1 MKNAVRIFICLIFL
15 FNLNSSF
22 AYFEY
27 PITVFSE
34 ENVGIEHNVSSV
46 IQDKK
51 GFLWVCTNNGLC
63 RYDGNV
69 FNIYLNDPLNKK
81 TIASNRVITIQEE
94 NKDYLWVSLEK
105 KGISRYNYST
115 DNFDNFSII
124 EKNKNQAITNDISY
138 FLLTKE
144 ADIWAV
150 TNEFIYRLKKP
161 DNTNSE
167 NLIIKQSFPINI
179 PLKLQSRNFKIV
191 DLHQGRLLVGTPY
204 GLLVLNNNGNEYE
217 IREENTFKNI
227 VIKTIYADSNN
238 SVWIITNDGFYLTK
252 DGYHFQKLSFQLPF
266 NNLDVILTQDRNRNF
281 ILNLGNKLFQWKNDN
296 FEGFKE
302 LLITSDSFFYNNS
315 LFSLYVDQS
324 NTLWM
329 GSRNRGLGKIDLE
342 AKLFNTLT
350 VVEPST
356 KSKLEDIVL
365 HIMVDSNHFLW
376 ISTKSSGLIVR
387 DLNKNTPC
395 YYFRNQS
402 KALQSRL
409 IYSTF
414 EDSKKRIWICGHQGL
429 YLVEGN
435 PFIGNMKIN
444 CISEQKNY
452 PEDMKTIIFSVVE
465 DEFHRFWVTTSNGY
479 IIIDEKGDKMDFNV
493 HRQTKQSLKAYLD
506 PYFKQIHLYSW
517 SNGLKTIKITNKD
530 NNSNFINYDKN
541 ESNSLANSHI
551 WCVFRSSDSLLWFGT
566 DCGLYS
572 IAPNSSKINRVAQI
586 GEFKSPRIQS
596 IKEDFQKNLWLNT
609 TAGLIYWNRK
619 LNTSRKYDISDG
631 YIQNSLNEAACIDKN
646 GLIYVAG
653 INDIKYFDPQK
664 IKTNRFLP
672 NVLITQLSISNKP
685 VQVGD
690 TINGRVLLSKA
701 LFLTEKIKFKY
712 YENNLTLEFA
722 NLQFNNPAKNKC
734 AYKLDGYDKEWITTK
749 PNQRYATYNSLPS
762 GTYTFYV
769 KASNND
775 GIWNENP
782 TSIKIIIGSAPW
794 NTIWAYLIYL
804 SIVLWL
810 IYRYY
815 LYVQLKRNLL
825 IEHLER
831 EKESQI
837 NEGKMQ
843 FFIELTHE
851 LRTPLTLIVSP
862 IQELL
867 ADTTLNEFV
876 VKRLQTVRKS
886 SERLLRLV
894 NKYLDLSKIDKNEYP
909 FVIRKRNLM
918 ADLIEIKKTFEIHA
932 IQNKINYQLQSDFE
946 NIDAWYDKEKI
957 EIILTN
963 LLSNAFKFTPEGGD
977 IYIFVEM
984 QDEYK
989 ICISVRDSG
998 MGIDLNEL
1006 DKIFTP
1012 FYQVGDISTVGTG
1025 VGLTLSKKLIELHQ
1039 GEIIATSKKGTGAQ
1053 FSIIFPINRS
1063 AYPASEIIDEEQ
1075 ITQEEIDIEKEVD
1088 KLSILIVEDN
1098 KDVQDYLRMIL
1109 EPFYTVWHA
1118 DNGVEGKKMALQYI
1132 PDLILMDITMPK
1144 LNGIELT
1151 NILKKDIRTTHIPII
1166 IITGNDGHLLQKEG
1180 YEKGIHDWIQK
1191 PFVSSILL
1199 LKISNILKSRE
1210 MLTKNEIKTKIEH
1223 QQDEGEKQFLLLLIS
1238 IVEKNIDNAY
1248 FGVDQLADNVKM
1260 TRMQLH
1266 RKLLATTGKSAS
1278 DLIKGIRLNKAKELI
1293 TTGKYNISEVYY
1305 HVGFSSHSYFTKVFK
1320 EYFGILPSEIKW

>member
-1 MKNAVRIFICLIFL
+1 MKNIVRIFIVFISL
-15 FNLNSSF
+15 FNLNSAY

-27 PITVFSE
+27 PLTVFSE
-34 ENVGIEHNVSSV
+34 ENVGLEHNVKS
-46 IQDKK
+46 IFQDKR
-51 GFLWVCTNNGLC
+51 GFLWVCTNNGLY
-63 RYDGNV
+63 RYDGNA

-81 TIASNRVITIQEE
+81 TIASNRVIAIQEE

-105 KGISRYNYST
+105 KGISRYNYAT
-115 DNFDNFSII
+115 DNFDNFSIK
-124 EKNKNQAITNDISY
+124 ENNKIQTITNDIWC
-138 FLLTKE
+138 FILTKE
-144 ADIWAV
+144 NDIWAV
-150 TNEFIYRLKKP
+150 TNDIIYRLKKP
-161 DNTNSE
+161 DNTKSE

-179 PLKLQSRNFKIV
+179 PLKLRTRNFKII
-191 DLHQGRLLVGTPY
+191 DLHQGRLLVGTSI
-204 GLLVLNNNGNEYE
+204 GLFVLNENGNEYK
-217 IREENTFKNI
+217 IREEETFKNI
-227 VIKTIYADSNN
+227 EIKSIYTDTNKR
-238 SVWIITNDGFYLTK
+238 VWIITKDGFYLTN
-252 DGYHFQKLSFQLPF
+252 DGSHFQKLSFPIQIE
-266 NNLDVILTQDRNRNF
+266 NQNVILTQDCNGNL
-281 ILNLGNKLFQWKNDN
+281 ILNLGTKIFQWKNIG
-296 FEGFKE
+296 FEDLKE
-302 LLITSDSFFYNNS
+302 LYMTSNSFFTNNS
-315 LFSLYVDQS
+315 LFSMFVDHT
-324 NTLWM
+324 NTLWL
-329 GSRNRGLGKIDLE
+329 GSKNKGLGKIDLE

-350 VVEPST
+350 VINPDT
-356 KSKLEDIVL
+356 HSKLEDIAL
-365 HIMVDSNHFLW
+365 HIMVDSNHKIW
-376 ISTKSSGLIVR
+376 ISTKSNGLIVR
-387 DLNKNTPC
+387 DLNSNKPS
-395 YYFRNQS
+395 YYFKNKTIQS
-402 KALQSRL
+402 QNIS
-409 IYSTF
+409 STF
-414 EDSKKRIWICGHQGL
+414 EDSKKRIWVCGHDGL
-429 YLVEGN
+429 YQIDRN
-435 PFIGNMKIN
+435 PFTGNLKIN
-444 CISEQKNY
+444 CISNMKNC
-452 PEDMKTIIFSVVE
+452 PEEMKSNIISIVE
-465 DEFHRFWVTTSNGY
+465 DEFHRFWVTTPNGY
-479 IIIDEKGDKMDFNV
+479 CIIDEKGDKMDFKV
-493 HRQTKQSLKAYLD
+493 YRQTQQFLRAYLD
-506 PYFKQIHLYSW
+506 PYFNQIHLFSW
-517 SNGLKTIKITNKD
+517 SNGLKTIKISNKD
-530 NNSNFINYDKN
+530 INSNFVKYDKD

-551 WCVFRSSDSLLWFGT
+551 WCVFRTSDSLLWLGT

-609 TAGLIYWNRK
+609 TEGLICWNRK

-631 YIQNSLNEAACIDKN
+631 YIQNSLNEAACKDIN

-664 IKTNRFLP
+664 IKANRFLP
-672 NVLITQLSISNKP
+672 KVLITKLSISNKP

-690 TINGRVLLSKA
+690 TINGRVLLPKA

-749 PNQRYATYNSLPS
+749 SNQRYATYNSLPS

-794 NTIWAYLIYL
+794 KTLWAYLFYL
-804 SIVLWL
+804 SIILWL

-815 LYVQLKRNLL
+815 LYVQLKRKLL

-894 NKYLDLSKIDKNEYP
+894 NKYLDLSKIEKNEYP
-909 FVIRKRNLM
+909 FVIKKRNLM
-918 ADLIEIKKTFEIHA
+918 ADLIEMKKTFEIHA
-932 IQNKINYQLQSDFE
+932 IQKKINYQLQSEFE

-984 QDEYK
+984 LDEFK
-989 ICISVRDSG
+989 IRISVRDSG
-998 MGIDLNEL
+998 MGIDPKEL

-1012 FYQVGDISTVGTG
+1012 FYQVGDISTVGNG

-1039 GEIIATSKKGTGAQ
+1039 GEIIATSKKGSGSQ

-1075 ITQEEIDIEKEVD
+1075 ITEEGIDVENEIDKF
-1088 KLSILIVEDN
+1088 SILIVEDD
-1098 KDVQDYLRMIL
+1098 KDVQDYMRMIL
-1109 EPFYTVWHA
+1109 EPTYTVWVA
-1118 DNGVEGKKMALQYI
+1118 DNGIEGKKMALQYI

-1151 NILKKDIRTTHIPII
+1151 NLLKKDIRTTHIPII
-1166 IITGNDGHLLQKEG
+1166 IITGNDGQQLQKEG

-1223 QQDEGEKQFLLLLIS
+1223 QHDEGEKQFLLQLIS
-1238 IVEKNIDNAY
+1238 IVEKNIDNTY
-1248 FGVDQLADNVKM
+1248 FGVDQLSDNVKM

-1266 RKLLATTGKSAS
+1266 RKLMATTGKSAS
-1278 DLIKGIRLNKAKELI
+1278 DLIKEIRLNKSKELI
-1293 TTGKYNISEVYY
+1293 TSGKYNISEVYY